1 MSWRSFSKAIA
12 KPGRKLALAAHRLRY
27 DLLSTEEEQSRLFS
41 EWDISRRDGLAAVER
56 VLAAYPE
63 LAGSMQSEHYVLFGG
78 VSESRKPKR
87 ILEIGTFDG
96 RGAGVLAALFP
107 AARIDTLDLPDNHA
121 AFKESY
127 KRKDA
132 AVRLNFIRK
141 RDALLA
147 KFSNVTFE
155 PLNSVALSNAAR
167 EKYDLI
173 WVDGDHGYPTV
184 AIDIVNAF
192 RLLNA
197 GGLVMCDDVT
207 KNPARYGHGTN
218 SMYASTGAYDTLNT
232 LAEAGLARFALV
244 HKRLD
249 PKSNADPRRRKFIAL
264 AEHAAR

>member
-1 MSWRSFSKAIA
+1 VGWRSFSKAIA
-12 KPGRKLALAAHRLRY
+12 KPGRKVALAAHRLRY
-27 DLLSTEEEQSRLFS
+27 DLASADEEQNRLFS
-41 EWDISRRDGLAAVER
+41 EWGLSRRDGLAAVER
-56 VLAAYPE
+56 VLAAHPE
-63 LAGSMQSEHYVLFGG
+63 LTGSMQSEHYVLFGAI
-78 VSESRKPKR
+78 SESRKPKR

-107 AARIDTLDLPDNHA
+107 AARIDTLDLPDDHA

-141 RDALLA
+141 RDTLLA

-167 EKYDLI
+167 ENYDLI

-207 KNPARYGHGTN
+207 KNPARYGHGAN
-218 SMYASTGAYDTLNT
+218 SMYASTGANDTLNAH
-232 LAEAGLARFALV
+232 AEAGLSRFTLI

-264 AEHAAR
+264 AEYAAR